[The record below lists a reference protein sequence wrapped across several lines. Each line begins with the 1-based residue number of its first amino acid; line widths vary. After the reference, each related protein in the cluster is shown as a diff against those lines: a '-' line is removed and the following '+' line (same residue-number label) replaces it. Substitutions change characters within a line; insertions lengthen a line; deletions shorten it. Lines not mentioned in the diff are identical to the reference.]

1 MRSGI
6 GKIVRTLVACLL
18 LLALPGVAFV
28 SPAAFAHHLRHG
40 CDHAA
45 DHVADHAAGPEG
57 HHAGPAAT
65 LPSDMD
71 GGDCA
76 GRGDAGLK
84 CRIGLQC
91 MTVTGG
97 LPASFVLPLIGPP
110 SGSEPPPAT
119 ALLDGIDPAPVL
131 HPPRLL
137 A

>member
-6 GKIVRTLVACLL
+6 GKITRTLVACLL
-18 LLALPGVAFV
+18 LLALPGAAFV
-28 SPAAFAHHLRHG
+28 SDAAFAHHLRHG

-45 DHVADHAAGPEG
+45 GHAAGPEG
-57 HHAGPAAT
+57 HRAGTAAT
-65 LPSDMD
+65 LPSDAD

-97 LPASFVLPLIGPP
+97 LPASFVLPLVRLPA
-110 SGSEPPPAT
+110 GSELPPAA

-131 HPPRLL
+131 HPPRPL

>member
-1 MRSGI
+1 MRNGI
-6 GKIVRTLVACLL
+6 GKIARTVVACLL
-18 LLALPGVAFV
+18 LLALPGAAFV
-28 SPAAFAHHLRHG
+28 SDAALAYHLRHG

-45 DHVADHAAGPEG
+45 DQSAGPEG
-57 HHAGPAAT
+57 HHAGPATT
-65 LPSDMD
+65 LASGMD

-91 MTVTGG
+91 MMVTGG

-110 SGSEPPPAT
+110 AGSELPPAA

-131 HPPRLL
+131 HPPRPL